1 MSNNKS
7 AQKDSEKTGRRRPNS
22 YMLVLITGPLP
33 EKTSVHLHRLAHCMI
48 VKIRMLVR
56 SWTNLEVPPP
66 SLSLSLTD
74 IKTPRTAYYRSL
86 ENFKLKKTPVLILF
100 SSGHL
105 QLVAVALATEC

>member
-1 MSNNKS
+1 MDKL
-7 AQKDSEKTGRRRPNS
+7 G
-22 YMLVLITGPLP
+22 G
-33 EKTSVHLHRLAHCMI
+33 TS
-48 VKIRMLVR
+48 
-56 SWTNLEVPPP
+56 

-105 QLVAVALATEC
+105 QRVAVALATAEKISGVLLRCDTRGQEWVQEFRYQFND